1 MLRVLAKALSRI
13 FFRRISVSGTP
24 YVGPHAIWA
33 ANHPSGIVDPAIMMA
48 LAPIPLRP
56 ISKHTLWS
64 HPVMRPLLQLAHAI
78 PVRRTQDM
86 MIDAQAYK
94 QAIAGGSSEKEW
106 RVTANS
112 EAFQA
117 VSEALIAGDRILIF
131 PEGVSHDLPYLQKFK
146 TGIARMALQAMAHSK
161 NENFSLVL
169 QPVAI
174 DYFEKDEYRS
184 DIALH
189 FCEPIAVTSSELSV
203 DDLMSSLRNS
213 LLDALAQFSTWDE
226 KRNWLFI
233 FEIAYG
239 RPPQSAREFRV
250 FVDTYRP
257 EFDKDPV
264 FLARVQTM
272 RRMLLAMNI
281 SPAQIIWGESHEQK
295 RSFFK
300 LILTQGMFYF
310 LIAGP
315 VEYLSFVVWFIPQ
328 RIAGVL
334 GELSTRDRDVLA
346 TMKIAHGFYVFAA
359 WIALGSLSVRA
370 ILLSLWPELDSVLAF
385 LIGLASGPLIL
396 FMGLWS
402 TERHD
407 HFPAYWRLAKLRL
420 LFPRGW
426 REVISEWRGMSE
438 AVVQKID
445 SVNQR
450 KIADERQLRM
460 RLGALAGT
468 QQNAVGGSYEQG

>member
-33 ANHPSGIVDPAIMMA
+33 SNHQSGIVDPAIMMA
-48 LAPIPLRP
+48 LAPVPLRP
-56 ISKHTLWS
+56 ISKHTLWA
-64 HPVMRPLLQLAHAI
+64 HPIMRPLLELTQSI

-86 MIDAQAYK
+86 MIEAQAHK
-94 QAIAGGSSEKEW
+94 QALERGVSEKVW
-106 RVTANS
+106 RADANTD
-112 EAFQA
+112 AFQA
-117 VSEALIAGDRILIF
+117 VSDAIVAGDRILIF
-131 PEGVSHDLPYLQKFK
+131 PEGVSHDLPYLQKLK

-161 NENFSLVL
+161 NENFTVVL

-184 DIALH
+184 DIAVH
-189 FCEPIAVTSSELSV
+189 FCEPIAVTSSETPV
-203 DDLMSSLRNS
+203 EDLMDALQHSILE
-213 LLDALAQFSTWDE
+213 ALAQFSTWDE
-226 KRNWLFI
+226 KRNWLFL

-281 SPAQIIWGESHEQK
+281 SPAQIIWGEAHEKK

-300 LILTQGMFYF
+300 LITTQGLFYF

-315 VEYLSFVVWFIPQ
+315 IEYLSFFVWFIPQ
-328 RIAGVL
+328 RIAGFL
-334 GELSTRDRDVLA
+334 ADISTSDRDVLA
-346 TMKIAHGFYVFAA
+346 TMKIAHGVYVFAI
-359 WIALGSLSVRA
+359 WIALGSLSAKA
-370 ILLSLWPELDSVLAF
+370 ILLLIWPELNDALAF
-385 LIGLASGPLIL
+385 MIGLASGPLIL

-407 HFPAYWRLAKLRL
+407 HFPGYWRLAKLRL

-426 REVISEWRGMSE
+426 REVIDEWRGMSE
-438 AVVQKID
+438 AVVSKID
-445 SVNQR
+445 VVNQR
-450 KIADERQLRM
+450 HIENERQTRA
-460 RLGALAGT
+460 RYGRT
-468 QQNAVGGSYEQG
+468 TSVSQQLV